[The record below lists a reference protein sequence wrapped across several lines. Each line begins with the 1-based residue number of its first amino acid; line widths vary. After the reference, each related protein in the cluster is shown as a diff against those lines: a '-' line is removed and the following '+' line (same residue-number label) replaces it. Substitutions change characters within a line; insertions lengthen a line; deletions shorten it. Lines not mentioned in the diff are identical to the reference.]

1 MNAQKT
7 QRVQLLIEELEPRY
21 APAYLV
27 ADPGA
32 WSVAGLRFPG
42 LDDGWNVQ
50 CRINMASNSYFA
62 PDGLPQIA
70 VLHDYGEI
78 LGPLQSPN
86 EQDYQLLVNEF
97 PDWNFSESPL
107 QLADNSIQIKDYEA
121 LAAGSGAPA
130 GDVGASLLLR
140 YNPTGVDPTQI
151 DWIQFV
157 STNAPLG
164 SDPPL
169 IIDNAGANGMSPF
182 YNRGGGTASDT
193 GFVDIPSRF
202 IQNNPIEWHADLFV
216 AQEVPN
222 PGGPT
227 TVVIWGG
234 VSWGWQT
241 VPLKAPSLVLVS
253 STGVSP
259 DGTSATL
266 TANVSSESAD
276 GSPPTGTVDFYSDGV
291 LLGTGT
297 LDDSGM
303 ASFDE
308 TGLTVGT
315 HDILAVY
322 SGDGKFTSGS
332 ASTSQ
337 VVTDSTNPV
346 ATDSTNPVATDS
358 TNPVVTDSTNQAL
371 TDSTS
376 LVVADSTNQALTDS
390 TSLVVT
396 NAANPVVTDSTSL
409 VVTNAANPVVT
420 DSTNLVVTNAIN
432 SVVTDAI
439 NPVVTDSTN
448 LVVTNAITPV
458 VTDSTDPMVT
468 NAMTPVVT
476 DSTDPM
482 VTNATNPVVT
492 DSTNPVVMYSTSQ
505 ELSPVVT
512 LLNPGDQIH
521 PAGDAVN
528 LSLMASAS
536 NGNPLTYSATALP
549 PGLSITDGTI
559 SGVIDPSTVSPTE
572 YSVAVTAMD
581 AQGNSDTQCF
591 SWTVS

>member
-32 WSVAGLRFPG
+32 FSVAGLNFPG

-50 CRINMASNSYFA
+50 CRINMSTDSYWA
-62 PDGLPQIA
+62 PDGSPQIA
-70 VLHDYGEI
+70 VLHHYGEI

-86 EQDYQLLVNEF
+86 EQDFQLLVNEF

-130 GDVGASLLLR
+130 GDVGASLLLQ

-169 IIDNAGANGMSPF
+169 IIDNVGANGMSPF
-182 YNRGGGTASDT
+182 YNRGGGTAGDT
-193 GFVDIPSRF
+193 GFFDIPSRF
-202 IQNNPIEWHADLFV
+202 IQNDPIEWHADLFV
-216 AQEVPN
+216 AQEVPS
-222 PGGPT
+222 PGAKN
-227 TVVIWGG
+227 VVIWGG

-241 VPLKAPSLVLVS
+241 VSLPVPALVSVS

-266 TANVSSESAD
+266 TANVSGASAD

-315 HDILAVY
+315 HDVLVVY

-337 VVTDSTNPV
+337 VVTDSTNP
-346 ATDSTNPVATDS
+346 AATDS
-358 TNPVVTDSTNQAL
+358 TNPVVTDSTNPVVTDSTNKAL

-376 LVVADSTNQALTDS
+376 LVVTNAANPVITDS

-396 NAANPVVTDSTSL
+396 NAANPVVTDSTDLVVTNAINPVVTEAINPVVTDSTNL

-420 DSTNLVVTNAIN
+420 DSTNLVVTNAM
-432 SVVTDAI
+432 
-439 NPVVTDSTN
+439 
-448 LVVTNAITPV
+448 TPV
-458 VTDSTDPMVT
+458 VTDSTDLVVT

-476 DSTDPM
+476 DSTNPM
-482 VTNATNPVVT
+482 
-492 DSTNPVVMYSTSQ
+492 VMYSTSQ
-505 ELSPVVT
+505 DVSPVVT

-528 LSLMASAS
+528 LSLTASAS
-536 NGNPLTYSATALP
+536 NGNALTYSATALP

-559 SGVIDPSTVSPTE
+559 SGIIDPSTVSPTE
-572 YSVAVTAMD
+572 YSVAVPAMD
-581 AQGNSDTQCF
+581 SQGNSDTQCF